1 MKTATGLLPADLL
14 RDLFVS
20 LWLLGSIGLLAI
32 GASGLLAGLL
42 GGTFGADF
50 VAGDMPGVTY
60 TPARCAD
67 FDRLHPEAGDCTAAA
82 IAHHY
87 DEVVEYRVAAGV
99 LGALSLAVWFGLR
112 ATLRGNEGTS
122 TLPRTF
128 TSTVGA
134 SVFGVAA
141 LALLG
146 LGSMQVLFRYANQTG
161 ALLSGGIVSGALAI
175 YFAVSLL
182 RELHAEALSRG

>member
-1 MKTATGLLPADLL
+1 MKTAARLLPADLL

-32 GASGLLAGLL
+32 GASGLLAGA
-42 GGTFGADF
+42 FGAGF

-67 FDRLHPEAGDCTAAA
+67 FERLHPESSDCTAAA

-99 LGALSLAVWFGLR
+99 LGALSLALWFGLR
-112 ATLRGNEGTS
+112 ATLRENERTS

-146 LGSMQVLFRYANQTG
+146 LSLMQVLFRYANQTG
-161 ALLSGGIVSGALAI
+161 ALLSGGIVSGVVAI
-175 YFAVSLL
+175 YFAGTLL
-182 RELHAEALSRG
+182 RELRAEALSRG